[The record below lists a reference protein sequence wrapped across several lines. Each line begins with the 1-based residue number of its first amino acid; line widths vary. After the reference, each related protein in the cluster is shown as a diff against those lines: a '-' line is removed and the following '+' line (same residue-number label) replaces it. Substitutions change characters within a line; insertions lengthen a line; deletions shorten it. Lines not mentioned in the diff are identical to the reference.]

1 MTIEG
6 RVGESTIGHGQLTD
20 DIIEVGGIPARRGS
34 GIELNPLQH
43 GMGAGAVVVPQQ
55 AARRPSAEAVALS
68 LLDTVQRSGQDPV
81 PDAKHGKGTRM
92 PSKGEQEVISPF
104 YQRGTASSV
113 TSLTN
118 GDGRSGPR
126 RPWQG
131 MLSMSPDAPAA
142 PQASQAPQAPPAPVP
157 RTSASRRPW
166 QGLLEGEAGDNK

>member
-1 MTIEG
+1 MIG
-6 RVGESTIGHGQLTD
+6 PGNVGKSTLIQQMYGFDTKPD
-20 DIIEVGGIPARRGS
+20 FFVRTEDI
-34 GIELNPLQH
+34 
-43 GMGAGAVVVPQQ
+43 
-55 AARRPSAEAVALS
+55 
-68 LLDTVQRSGQDPV
+68 T
-81 PDAKHGKGTRM
+81 
-92 PSKGEQEVISPF
+92 PF